1 MESISNQTSEVDSP
15 RQQQDEDLRPIKRLS
30 SRRYSVLE
38 AGAHFVASGLVILLF
53 SLVGADVSVWTG
65 PAFAATGVAYYA
77 LAYATMSHPQLRS
90 LSNAETQVPF
100 NIALASLVIYLEP
113 ELTFYL
119 GLTFFFI
126 FSFGAIVM
134 SWRQTLLNAA
144 MASAAFALVVATH
157 GLTMPP
163 TDTPAQVIVTVI
175 AALFLLIC
183 NARVGL
189 HTNAIQRKLYRSKS
203 ELAEAVERLSEQ
215 ERILLDHREALERE
229 VDRRTEELQAAKETA
244 EAANEAKSRFL
255 ANMSHEIRT
264 PLNGVLGMSELLDQ
278 TTLAQKQK
286 KMVATI
292 RESGQS
298 LLAIVN
304 DVLDLSKVQAGQL
317 RVESEPVDLG
327 YLAKSTLHAFQ
338 GQARRRNVH
347 LELKIADA
355 LPPFVKVDGTRLRQI
370 LSNLISNAVK
380 FTEYGSV
387 TLAVKEANDAD
398 VWLIQV
404 TDTGIGIPSD
414 YLQTIFES
422 FQQVDDGANRRFG
435 GTGLGL
441 AISREMALLL
451 GGELTVESE
460 YGIGSTFTLTLRL
473 PAAASEP
480 LRDSE
485 ADDTLSVPEAV
496 VLVIEDNP
504 VNAVVATEMVS
515 GLGCRA
521 LCAESAEEGLKLLQT
536 KPIDLVLMDCQ
547 MPGMDGFEAT
557 ERLRQLGLT
566 IPVIGLTGNAMPEDR
581 ERCFAAGMD
590 DHQAK
595 PYTRLQL
602 ATVMR
607 RHLSGLSPPVVSRAL

>member
-1 MESISNQTSEVDSP
+1 MEQISTAASEASVSQGDTKDGAEP
-15 RQQQDEDLRPIKRLS
+15 VKRLS

-53 SLVGADVSVWTG
+53 ALVGANVSLWTG
-65 PAFAATGVAYYA
+65 PAFAAVGVAYYA
-77 LAYATMSHPQLRS
+77 LAYATLSHPWLRG

-100 NIALASLVIYLEP
+100 NIALAALVIFLQP

-119 GLTFFFI
+119 GMTFFFI
-126 FSFGAIVM
+126 FSFGAVVM
-134 SWRQTLLNAA
+134 SWRQTVLNAS
-144 MASAAFALVVATH
+144 MAGSAFGLIVATH

-163 TDTPAQVIVTVI
+163 TDTPAQVTVVVI
-175 AALFLLIC
+175 AALFILVC

-189 HTNAIQRKLYRSKS
+189 HSNAIQRKLYRSRS
-203 ELAEAVERLSEQ
+203 ELADAVERLSAQ
-215 ERILLDHREALERE
+215 ERVLLDHREALERE
-229 VDRRTEELQAAKETA
+229 VDRRTQELKAAKETA
-244 EAANEAKSRFL
+244 EAANDAKSRFL

-264 PLNGVLGMSELLDQ
+264 PLNGVLGMSELLGQ
-278 TTLAQKQK
+278 TSLAQKQK

-327 YLAKSTLHAFQ
+327 YLAKSTLHAFE
-338 GQARRRNVH
+338 GQAQQRNVQLR
-347 LELKIADA
+347 LEIAGA
-355 LPPFVKVDGTRLRQI
+355 LPPFVKIDGTRLRQI

-380 FTEYGSV
+380 FTQNGSV
-387 TLAVKEANDAD
+387 TLKITPSEETD

-404 TDTGIGIPSD
+404 VDTGIGIPGEH
-414 YLQTIFES
+414 LQTIFES
-422 FQQVDDGANRRFG
+422 FRQVEDGANRRFG

-441 AISREMALLL
+441 AICREMALLL
-451 GGELTVESE
+451 GGEITVQSD
-460 YGIGSTFTLTLRL
+460 YGIGSTFCLRLRL
-473 PAAASEP
+473 PESSPATGLVKS
-480 LRDSE
+480 
-485 ADDTLSVPEAV
+485 ADHEISVPEAV
-496 VLVIEDNP
+496 VLIIEDNP

-515 GLGCRA
+515 GFGCQA
-521 LCAESAEEGLKLLQT
+521 FCAESAEDGLKLLQAES
-536 KPIDLVLMDCQ
+536 IDLVLMDCQ

-557 ERLRQLGLT
+557 EQVRKLGLT

-581 ERCFAAGMD
+581 ERCLAAGMD

-595 PYTRLQL
+595 PYTRQQL
-602 ATVMR
+602 AAVMR
-607 RHLSGLSPPVVSRAL
+607 RHLVRESAPLVSEAL